1 MTSRSISIL
10 LALLASI
17 GLAWAQHAQDR
28 PVRDADAPPP
38 LFDGLGD
45 HRMDATM
52 SDEARPF
59 FDQGLAFVYGFDHS
73 EAARAFREAIRL
85 DPACAMCHWGLALA
99 LGPHINAPMSPES
112 VEPAYAAIQRAQVLA
127 DGVTERERAYI
138 DAMAARYGPE
148 ALDDRTALDR
158 AYADAM
164 RELSAAYP
172 RDADAATLFA
182 EALMNLVPWDY
193 WTADGEPRPETVEVL
208 AALERAID
216 IDARHPG
223 ANHHYVHAMEASE
236 QALRAEGAA
245 DRLVEL
251 DVQIGHMLHMPAH
264 IYARIG
270 RWHDAS
276 SANERAVEADRAH
289 LAAVGAEGLVPV
301 LYHPHNLHFLAWT
314 AGMEGRSDLALQ
326 AANETVEAAMA
337 ELAHDLLF
345 INAFLTMP
353 VQTMI
358 RFEAWTDILAGGPR
372 EGAHPFE
379 AATWHYAR
387 GRAAVATGDLAAARA
402 EADAL
407 ATIADGPE
415 ADAMEQPQ
423 AFFPGRTMLRIA
435 QDVLTAHLARAEG
448 DLDAAIAALTRAVER
463 HDDLPYF
470 EPPHWFV
477 SPRLDLGW
485 VLLEAGRPADAE
497 AVFREDLDVYAETGW
512 ALYGLSAS
520 LRARGAHEE
529 AAAVQARFE
538 EAWRHADVGAELGS
552 VRVGATSR

>member
-1 MTSRSISIL
+1 MTFRSISIL
-10 LALLASI
+10 IPLMAAV
-17 GLAWAQHAQDR
+17 GLVVAQPAQEQHAGETASR
-28 PVRDADAPPP
+28 PPI
-38 LFDGLGD
+38 FHGLGD
-45 HRMDATM
+45 HRMDVAVAE
-52 SDEARPF
+52 DARPY
-59 FDQGLAFVYGFDHS
+59 FDQGLAFVYGFDHT

-85 DPACAMCHWGLALA
+85 DPDCAMCHWGLALA
-99 LGPHINAPMSPES
+99 LGPHINAPMTPES
-112 VEPAYAAIQRAQVLA
+112 VEPAYAAIQRAQVLSE
-127 DGVTERERAYI
+127 GVTERERAYI
-138 DAMAARYGPE
+138 DALAARYAPE
-148 ALDDRTALDR
+148 PRDDRTALDR

-172 RDADAATLFA
+172 EDADAATLFA

-193 WTADGEPRPETVEVL
+193 WTADGAPRPETVEIL
-208 AALERAID
+208 AALERAVD
-216 IDARHPG
+216 LDPHHPG
-223 ANHHYVHAMEASE
+223 ANHHYIHAMEASE
-236 QALRAEGAA
+236 RPHRAEGAA
-245 DRLVEL
+245 DRLVDL
-251 DVQIGHMLHMPAH
+251 DIQIGHMLHMPAH

-276 SANERAVEADRAH
+276 IANERAVEADRVH
-289 LAAVGAEGLVPV
+289 LATVGAEGLVPV

-326 AANETVEAAMA
+326 AAHETVEAAMT

-345 INAFLTMP
+345 INAFLIMP
-353 VQTMI
+353 IQTMI
-358 RFEAWTDILAGGPR
+358 RFEAWSDILAAGPR

-379 AATWHYAR
+379 TATWHYAR
-387 GRAAVATGDLAAARA
+387 GRAAVATGDLAAARV
-402 EADAL
+402 EAGAL
-407 ATIADGPE
+407 AAIADGPE

-435 QDVLTAHLARAEG
+435 QDVLAAHLARAEG
-448 DLDAAIAALTRAVER
+448 DLDTAIATLGRAVER

-485 VLLEAGRPADAE
+485 MLLEAGRPADAE
-497 AVFREDLDVYAETGW
+497 TVFRADLEVYAENGW
-512 ALYGLSAS
+512 ALYGLAAS
-520 LRARGAHEE
+520 LRAAGAHEE

-538 EAWRHADVGAELGS
+538 EAWRHADVGPELGS